1 MTDEQINIK
10 IAELCGLFR
19 IAPLK
24 RTTRKGN
31 DDPNGVVLWY
41 CSEDHGGAKTYDR
54 LPNYTAD
61 LNACHEFEET
71 LDYGQAELYDDEL
84 CDICAE
90 TNELLDN
97 PKPWRFA
104 VTTATARQRCEAFLR
119 VHVQWEDKNGR

>member
-10 IAELCGLFR
+10 IAELCGWKPQT
-19 IAPLK
+19 ICTDMQGTPW
-24 RTTRKGN
+24 
-31 DDPNGVVLWY
+31 P
-41 CSEDHGGAKTYDR
+41 SEP
-54 LPNYTAD
+54 PNYAAD

-84 CDICAE
+84 CDICAK

-104 VTTATARQRCEAFLR
+104 VTTATASQRCEAFLR
-119 VHVQWEDKNGR
+119 VHGQWEE